1 MILVKAVKK
10 NLSIKKVTKIRDY
23 NLRENRMK

>member
-1 MILVKAVKK
+1 MISVKAVKK

-23 NLRENRMK
+23 DLRENRMK